1 MDGSGGLK
9 LVGEPELMAPGP
21 LPGYFILTFALGNDG
36 RDVAVVTAGD
46 LALVGED
53 GDPVKAT
60 FTFDREDR
68 RPGAAVQAKRAA
80 LSPRGSVRV
89 IAVWREEEAARLE
102 YPGGS
107 ASLEDAAVTSALHA

>member
-9 LVGEPELMAPGP
+9 LVGEPDLLAPAP
-21 LPGYFILTFALGNDG
+21 LPGHFILTFTLANDG
-36 RDVAVVTAGD
+36 RDVAVVAASD
-46 LALVGED
+46 LALADAD
-53 GDPVKAT
+53 GGPVKAT

-80 LSPRGSVRV
+80 LSPRGTVRV
-89 IAVWREEEAARLE
+89 IAVWREDEAARLD

-107 ASLEDAAVTSALHA
+107 ASLEGAAATSALHA